1 MLNRVVAT
9 SIAVPLAFYS
19 GEMWVAS
26 QGRGGTFALVIG
38 CIVAAS
44 VAVLVWTVA
53 VGAPSTVHAKWLWR
67 AHLIAA
73 AMTGI
78 GYLGLQVAALSNPD
92 SNLLGGWALIF
103 GPLLWSGVLVSAIL
117 ILPCVVTRV
126 ARR

>member
-1 MLNRVVAT
+1 MLKRVGAI

-19 GEMWVAS
+19 GQMFVAS

-44 VAVLVWTVA
+44 VAVLVWTAA
-53 VGAPSTVHAKWLWR
+53 VGAPSTVHAKRLVN
-67 AHLIAA
+67 AHLIGTAI
-73 AMTGI
+73 TGI
-78 GYLGLQVAALSNPD
+78 GYLGLQAAAVSNPN

-103 GPLLWSGVLVSAIL
+103 GPLLWLGVLVSAIL
-117 ILPCVVTRV
+117 VLPCVLTCL